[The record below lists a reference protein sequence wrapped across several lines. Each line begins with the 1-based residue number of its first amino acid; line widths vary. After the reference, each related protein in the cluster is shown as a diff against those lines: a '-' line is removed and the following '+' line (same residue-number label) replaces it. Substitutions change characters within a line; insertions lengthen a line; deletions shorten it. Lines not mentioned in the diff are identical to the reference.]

1 MLSTLLDCLLI
12 LALKAASYLQLCP
25 QDKFPDMSLLAQSHL
40 PFILLSS
47 LSAPFSVR
55 MWKASTQFPWHV
67 LEGKRVFPTNNAK
80 IISSS
85 CEHDRYITLPIE
97 IHCVWIINLNV
108 SGKT

>member
-1 MLSTLLDCLLI
+1 MLGTFLDCLLI

-25 QDKFPDMSLLAQSHL
+25 QDKFHELAGPESPPL
-40 PFILLSS
+40 ILLSC

-85 CEHDRYITLPIE
+85 CEHDHYITLPIE